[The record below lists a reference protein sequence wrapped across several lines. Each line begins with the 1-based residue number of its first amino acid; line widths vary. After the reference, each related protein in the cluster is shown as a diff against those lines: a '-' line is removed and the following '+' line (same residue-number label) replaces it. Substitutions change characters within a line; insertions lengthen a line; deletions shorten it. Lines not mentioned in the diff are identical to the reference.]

1 VAEPSADPT
10 ARLRQLVGGPRGV
23 VEGGLPP
30 VTFVVTNAAVSA
42 TAGSGRGL
50 TPAIVAAVGTGF
62 VLALVAVVQR
72 RPLQQALAGLTAV
85 ALAAGYAAWADDARA
100 YFLPGIWVD
109 AAYAL
114 ALTGSVLAGR
124 PLIGTV
130 HDWLFTHDHRRW
142 REDMRLRRVVVV
154 LTLGWAGVYA
164 VRASV
169 QAALYASDQPELLA
183 VTKLGLGWPL
193 TLAAAAVSL
202 AWLRHVKDSTRP
214 PVRERA

>member
-1 VAEPSADPT
+1 
-10 ARLRQLVGGPRGV
+10 V

-42 TAGSGRGL
+42 TAGSGRAL
-50 TPAIVAAVGTGF
+50 TPAILAAMGTGL

-100 YFLPGIWVD
+100 FFLPGIWVD

-114 ALTGSVLAGR
+114 ALAGSVLAGR

-130 HDWLFTHDHRRW
+130 HDWLFSRDHRRW
-142 REDMRLRRVVVV
+142 REDIRLRRAVVV
-154 LTLGWAGVYA
+154 LTFGWAGVYA

-169 QAALYASDQPELLA
+169 QATLYASNQPELLA
-183 VTKLGLGWPL
+183 LTKLGLGWPL
-193 TLAAAAVSL
+193 TVAAAAVSL
-202 AWLRHVKDSTRP
+202 AWLRHQHTTDDRP
-214 PVRERA
+214 GEDLTPSRQLPR